1 VVHYDL
7 SWNPTRHEQREG
19 RVDRY
24 GQNSKVV
31 RVLTYYG
38 VDNQIDGVVLDVL
51 IRKHKAIRTSLGISV
66 PVPADTETVLA
77 ALMHGSLLK
86 GGVDQLAL
94 DFAQAERDELH
105 GEWQAAAD
113 REKLSRTMFA
123 QHAIRTEEVAQELE
137 AIRRSIGSG
146 VDVEWFVREVLT
158 GHGARIKEGDPLT
171 IGLAEVPRSV
181 RDAIK
186 DYRDLEELQAKFA
199 LPVGQGVLYLHR
211 THPVVEGLAGHVL
224 DCALDPLL
232 AGKSLARRA
241 GVTYTR
247 AVSRRTTA
255 VLLRLRY
262 HIVTTGRNGERA
274 LLAEDW
280 QLAAFTGAA
289 AAPES
294 LPEDQAEALL
304 LSRPE
309 KNIPP
314 DLARPHLD
322 RILADLPALDGPFAD
337 LARRR
342 GEAILD
348 AHRRVRKAVR
358 LTGVTQRIEPKLP
371 ADILGVYVYLPA
383 E

>member
-1 VVHYDL
+1 
-7 SWNPTRHEQREG
+7 
-19 RVDRY
+19 
-24 GQNSKVV
+24 
-31 RVLTYYG
+31 
-38 VDNQIDGVVLDVL
+38 VVLDVL

-123 QHAIRTEEVAQELE
+123 QQAIKTEEVAQELE

-146 VDVEWFVREVLT
+146 VDVEWFVREVLA
-158 GHGARIKEGDPLT
+158 GHGARITETRAPSPKPSPPQSLAPKGGEGTGEGGRAALDSDSG
-171 IGLAEVPRSV
+171 IVSVSLAEVPRAV

-186 DYRDLEELQAKFA
+186 DYRDLEEFQARFA
-199 LPVGQGVLYLHR
+199 LPVAEGVFYLHR
-211 THPVVEGLAGHVL
+211 THPVVEGLAGYVI

-232 AGKSLARRA
+232 AGKGIARRA
-241 GVTYTR
+241 GVIRTR

-255 VLLRLRY
+255 VLIRLRY
-262 HIVTTGRNGERA
+262 HIVTRRRSDEGA

-280 QLAAFTGAA
+280 QLAAFAGSP
-289 AAPES
+289 AAPEW
-294 LPEDQAEALL
+294 LPEEQAEVLL
-304 LSRPE
+304 QARPDA
-309 KNIPP
+309 NIAA
-314 DLARPHLD
+314 DIARPHLE
-322 RILADLPALDGPFAD
+322 RVLGELPALEGHFGEM
-337 LARRR
+337 ARKR
-342 GEAILD
+342 GEILLE
-348 AHRRVRKAVR
+348 AHRRVRKALR
-358 LTGVTQRIEPKLP
+358 MTGVTQHVEPKLP